1 MVIVA
6 TLAFIGSWSDFL
18 VTYTLIE
25 EDDQLPISVGISKVL
40 ASSYGTSLSP
50 RFRGLFAG
58 EATSA
63 AMLLFS
69 AFPVVVFYAAL
80 QRWFMR
86 RLTEG
91 AVKL

>member
-1 MVIVA
+1 
-6 TLAFIGSWSDFL
+6 
-18 VTYTLIE
+18 
-25 EDDQLPISVGISKVL
+25 
-40 ASSYGTSLSP
+40 
-50 RFRGLFAG
+50 
-58 EATSA
+58 
-63 AMLLFS
+63 MLLFS